1 MLLYIPK
8 LGSGDSGENTKCE
21 THLLHPIL
29 VGFLKTV
36 AEVFIS
42 ELVSLIAALIV
53 LRKYIVL
60 LKLGLISVVP
70 FKKSKH

>member
-1 MLLYIPK
+1 MLYYIPK

-36 AEVFIS
+36 AEVFSS

-60 LKLGLISVVP
+60 LKLGLISVV
-70 FKKSKH
+70 FLQKV